1 MVSFPMYV
9 KQQNSEISKNSEED
23 TLESENLKDELKNEL
38 ESSFDILATNVSDI
52 AAATGTELEGITKQ
66 ENAALTEEI
75 NKVSLDTTSTVSEVD
90 EKILDRQKRERELKD
105 FDSDIELSAEKY
117 LARAKAFQ
125 QERLAN
131 ATAAQQE
138 ADETLNAQR
147 KDRKDLVSKATK
159 EAQAE
164 AAGAMAATMEL
175 VRRFNLTIS
184 SEESTLARKLAR
196 ALKLSAGRTAQEKA
210 LMQRDLSG
218 VFAKE

>member
-138 ADETLNAQR
+138 AIVL
-147 KDRKDLVSKATK
+147 
-159 EAQAE
+159 
-164 AAGAMAATMEL
+164 
-175 VRRFNLTIS
+175 FLTQGGSGTGRI
-184 SEESTLARKLAR
+184 E
-196 ALKLSAGRTAQEKA
+196 ALKTLVHRTRQ
-210 LMQRDLSG
+210 LNI
-218 VFAKE
+218 